1 VRFARAIWLVAST
14 VFGSAV
20 VAAGQTLVAPALS
33 AVGAS
38 SPPEQSAAAQTIPL
52 TYDAA
57 IQRAMATNP
66 AIAAARLRRSINIA
80 SRDVAAERVN
90 PEFRVELDKD
100 TPKEGYTLAVPW
112 ELGGKRSRRIA
123 VSEAAIATGEAELNQ
138 TIAQVQS
145 DVRRAY
151 FARFVAESR
160 RTLLDEVQALAA
172 RARDA
177 AQARFEAGDAPR
189 LEVVQAQLALADAQ
203 NQAVAAQGTVAGGRA
218 ILNALLGY
226 PLDAPTPIATTLD
239 VGPALAVDA
248 ALARA
253 RQGNAELITFDR
265 RLVEQRA
272 RVQLAHA
279 LRTPDI
285 VPEGA
290 LTRRAAPEFDT
301 GWRAALAV
309 TLPIFTTHRAAVR
322 VEEAT
327 LAQLTRERDAAL
339 TRISGEVASAA
350 AIAEAQRQQYVR
362 YRDDILP
369 QALEV
374 ERMAEDSYRL
384 GQTGIA
390 AYLQALQSARDVRLR
405 AIQSVADL
413 QNALADLERAVG
425 APVAAVP

>member
-1 VRFARAIWLVAST
+1 
-14 VFGSAV
+14 
-20 VAAGQTLVAPALS
+20 
-33 AVGAS
+33 
-38 SPPEQSAAAQTIPL
+38 
-52 TYDAA
+52 
-57 IQRAMATNP
+57 MATNP

-90 PEFRVELDKD
+90 PELRVELAKE

-160 RTLLDEVQALAA
+160 QTLLDEVQALAA

-248 ALARA
+248 SLARA

-265 RLVEQRA
+265 RLAEQRA
-272 RVQLAHA
+272 RVQLAQA

-285 VPEGA
+285 VPEGT

-309 TLPIFTTHRAAVR
+309 SLPVFTTHRAAVR

-339 TRISGEVASAA
+339 VRISGEVVSAA